1 MSLSVST
8 YENLAMPLVEIGE
21 NTSNRLLVELR
32 KAAEELAENPENER
46 QIRNRVESLI
56 DAEAESFVSDADS
69 WPDNE
74 LAVAYVRGYQNANG
88 DIESL
93 VANPKDEGNPITTPQ
108 VMAAGIAGAGLS
120 QVQQA
125 DGGPVIPPSL
135 LAQLGPRG
143 REFFAQNPHH
153 FTFYETFR
161 TAAKDDIQGMMRPII
176 RNTNDMYRDIA
187 VQSGT
192 QEFRAANVTTR
203 RQMSQD
209 MVKRFAN
216 KGITG
221 VVYADGRVMNI
232 ENYSEMVGRTM
243 SGRTASQAHLNRMNE
258 RGYDLL
264 RMSIHAGASPL
275 CEPWQGGVYS
285 SSGRSDQYPPWD
297 DAVAGGAFHANC
309 LHHVSTYIQG
319 VSPSRAE
326 LTSRHPG
333 ESALIREHGEAK
345 GNRII
350 YQATQRQREI
360 ERNIRKFKRR
370 QSVSMTSREAERA
383 SNKIKQWQQAQRQH
397 TDTFGFLRRKYSRE
411 AI

>member
-21 NTSNRLLVELR
+21 NTSNKLLVELR

-46 QIRNRVESLI
+46 QIRNRVESLV
-56 DAEAESFVSDADS
+56 DTEAESFVSDADQ

-74 LAVAYVRGYQNANG
+74 LALAYLRGYQNANG
-88 DIESL
+88 DIESR
-93 VANPKDEGNPITTPQ
+93 VAQPKDEGNPKTTPQ
-108 VMAAGIAGAGLS
+108 VMAAGIAGAGMTGTPRLE
-120 QVQQA
+120 
-125 DGGPVIPPSL
+125 
-135 LAQLGPRG
+135 QLGPRG
-143 REFFAQNPHH
+143 REFFAQNPQHY
-153 FTFYETFR
+153 TFYETFR

-176 RNTNDMYRDIA
+176 RNANDMYRDIA

-221 VVYADGRVMNI
+221 VVYADGRMMNI
-232 ENYSEMVGRTM
+232 ESYSEMVGRTM

-360 ERNIRKFKRR
+360 ERNIRQWKRR

-397 TDTFGFLRRKYSRE
+397 TDTFGFLRRKYERE
-411 AI
+411 QI